1 MEKITIKNPE
11 YFDFSREIYIDKPNI
26 CPYCKWGTD
35 SKIEAISEPFKQ
47 ADGKITFAVL
57 FRCTVCGKYFFRAY
71 IDLSLIHI

>member
-47 ADGKITFAVL
+47 TDGKITFAVL
-57 FRCTVCGKYFFRAY
+57 FRCCLLYTSDAAD
-71 IDLSLIHI
+71 DLRLV